1 MGRRFYRALLKND
14 TKKGYT
20 RMNRDKIIIRTSII
34 GIITNI
40 FLAAFKAIIGLLAN
54 SIAIILDAVNNLS
67 DALSSVITIVG
78 TKLAS
83 KTPDHKHPMGY
94 GRIEYLSAMAV
105 SGIVL
110 YAGITSLVESIKK
123 IIHPQKATYTHIT
136 LIIIA
141 VAIVAKIVL
150 GLFVKSRGKKVK
162 SAALVAS
169 GSDALFDAILSAS
182 VLASAALYMFTGI
195 GIEAYIGLLISA
207 IIIKSGFEMLMETL
221 NDILGK
227 RVDGDL
233 SINIKKILA
242 SEPEIRGAY
251 DLFISNFGPDK
262 DYASVHVEVPDTM
275 TVAELD
281 VLSRRAAEKVF
292 DETGVV
298 ITGMSVY
305 SYNTQDDEAAHLRDE
320 IRKLVVSHEWALQMH
335 GFYLDEETKQ
345 IRFDVVKKFGYDAET
360 VFGELYK
367 ELQEKYPEYNFHISP
382 DYDISD

>member
-1 MGRRFYRALLKND
+1 M
-14 TKKGYT
+14 
-20 RMNRDKIIIRTSII
+20 
-34 GIITNI
+34 
-40 FLAAFKAIIGLLAN
+40 
-54 SIAIILDAVNNLS
+54 
-67 DALSSVITIVG
+67 
-78 TKLAS
+78 
-83 KTPDHKHPMGY
+83 
-94 GRIEYLSAMAV
+94 
-105 SGIVL
+105 
-110 YAGITSLVESIKK
+110 
-123 IIHPQKATYTHIT
+123 
-136 LIIIA
+136 
-141 VAIVAKIVL
+141 AKIVL

-298 ITGMSVY
+298 ITGMSGLL
-305 SYNTQDDEAAHLRDE
+305 S
-320 IRKLVVSHEWALQMH
+320 
-335 GFYLDEETKQ
+335 G
-345 IRFDVVKKFGYDAET
+345 
-360 VFGELYK
+360 
-367 ELQEKYPEYNFHISP
+367 
-382 DYDISD
+382 